1 MSPDIVGYIGIFIL
15 IILIFARMQIGIS
28 MALVGFCGFAYIAG
42 LEPALGLLRTIPYT
56 TFASQDMSVVP
67 LFILMGSFA
76 FAAGMSEDLY
86 RTVHKLLGHLRGGL
100 AMTTV
105 AACACFAAISG
116 SSLATAA
123 TLGKVAMPEMKK
135 YKYDTALATGSIAAG
150 GSIGI
155 LIPPSVILI
164 IYGIITEQSIGKLF
178 LAGFIPGILEAIF
191 YIFTIMIL
199 TKRNPRLGPPGPSTT
214 LKEKLVSLLKIWEVA
229 VLFVVV
235 IGGIYLGIFTPTEAA
250 GVGAFGTFCFAIL
263 RRKMNWTN
271 FKTSLVSTTSTTG
284 MLFIIVLGAMILGYF
299 FSVSR
304 LPFELATF
312 VSGLPVNRYI
322 ILILILIVILMLG
335 CIMDSLA
342 IVLLTVPV
350 FYPLILQLNFD
361 PLWFGILV
369 VRVTEMGL
377 ITPPVGLNVYVIQGI
392 TGEDMGTI
400 FRGVFPFIMADVFE
414 IILLISLPQITLFL
428 PNLMSGF

>member
-1 MSPDIVGYIGIFIL
+1 MSPDIVGFIGIVIL
-15 IILIFARMQIGIS
+15 IALIFARMQIGIC
-28 MALVGFCGFAYIAG
+28 MALVGFCGFACIAG
-42 LEPALGLLRTIPYT
+42 IDPALGLLRTVPYT
-56 TFASQDMSVVP
+56 TFASQNMSVIP

-86 RTVHKLLGHLRGGL
+86 RTVHKLLGHLRGGM
-100 AMTTV
+100 AMATV

-135 YKYDTALATGSIAAG
+135 FKYDPRLATGSIAAG

-178 LAGFIPGILEAIF
+178 LAGFIPGLLEAVF
-191 YIFTIMIL
+191 YILTIMFL
-199 TKRNPRLGPPGPSTT
+199 THRNPALGPQGPRTST
-214 LKEKLVSLLKIWEVA
+214 KDKLFSLIKIWEVA
-229 VLFVVV
+229 LLFVVV

-263 RRKMNWTN
+263 RGKMNWDT

-284 MLFIIVLGAMILGYF
+284 MLFLIILGAMVLGYF

-312 VSGLPVNRYI
+312 VSGLPVNRYF
-322 ILILILIVILMLG
+322 ILIMILIVVLLLG

-350 FYPLILQLNFD
+350 FYPLITQLNFD
-361 PLWFGILV
+361 PIWFGILV

-392 TGEDMGTI
+392 TNEDMGTI
-400 FRGVFPFIMADVFE
+400 FKGVFPFIIADFLE
-414 IILLISLPQITLFL
+414 IVLLIAIPQITLFL
-428 PNLMSGF
+428 PGLMSGV